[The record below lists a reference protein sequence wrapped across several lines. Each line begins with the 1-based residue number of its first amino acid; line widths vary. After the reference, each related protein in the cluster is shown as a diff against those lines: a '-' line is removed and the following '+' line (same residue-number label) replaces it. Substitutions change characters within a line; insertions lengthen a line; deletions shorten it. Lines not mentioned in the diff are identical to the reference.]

1 MNRCKDHLCF
11 AVRFVGLGY
20 VVLWPLTASGYD
32 GKLFGAS
39 ILCGDDGALTLGM
52 LGPLCHSAHP
62 LTLSPALHIMGFV
75 AALVVGAR
83 LLRRLL
89 RRFRR
94 ARAAP
99 IPTTAIDSS
108 RVALR
113 PARPSAPLRLPRP
126 VSPRSQF
133 GLRGTKRATQ
143 APDMA

>member
-11 AVRFVGLGY
+11 AVQFVGLGY
-20 VVLWPLTASGYD
+20 IALWPFTASGYG

-39 ILCGDDGALTLGM
+39 ILCGEDHALVLGT
-52 LGPLCHSAHP
+52 LCHSSHP
-62 LTLSPALHIMGFV
+62 LTLSPALHVMGFV

-83 LLRRLL
+83 FLRSLLRC
-89 RRFRR
+89 FRR

-99 IPTTAIDSS
+99 APAPAIDLS
-108 RVALR
+108 RVALCR
-113 PARPSAPLRLPRP
+113 ARPTAPLLPPSSVR
-126 VSPRSQF
+126 PRSQF